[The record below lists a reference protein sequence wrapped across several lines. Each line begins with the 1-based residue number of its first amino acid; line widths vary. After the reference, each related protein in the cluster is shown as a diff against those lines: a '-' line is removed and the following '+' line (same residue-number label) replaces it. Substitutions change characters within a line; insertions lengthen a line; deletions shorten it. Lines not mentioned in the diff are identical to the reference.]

1 MEDMMISKPFVS
13 DFDLNTGA
21 TNEKVTSRY
30 LKDMKGMFNDEAA
43 FEALVEDKNPLIY
56 DFTEMGFDEVKEDLL
71 YGTSI
76 TYPARSVTSTT

>member
-1 MEDMMISKPFVS
+1 MILKPFVS

-43 FEALVEDKNPLIY
+43 FEALAEDKNPLIY